1 MTKIDNAASLANR
14 AMLSTLK
21 VRAWSGK
28 ASDRDANEG
37 LARANGSDAAMT
49 TVTKALVDPAALKAV
64 QNVAREAR
72 ALFHENTAVWQDDG
86 TRILLSKNFQAYD
99 QKITRLRG
107 EFTAARDSFLAAY
120 DSEVIAAKNRLGA
133 LAKDSDYLSRDDV
146 ADKFSFDTHYKPI
159 AEANDWRVNLSEE
172 QIAKLAQ
179 DTRAQTEA
187 AMHAA
192 TNEGVTRLITALE
205 HLSERMSAYQPPD
218 GENPAQGIFRDTVI
232 GNIISVAEALPNL
245 NISNDPRVDQA
256 AKDVLERFRTM
267 EPEVLRN
274 SHNARNKAKAD
285 AQVIVD
291 RLKGIF

>member
-1 MTKIDNAASLANR
+1 MSKIDNAASLANR

-28 ASDRDANEG
+28 VSDKEANEG
-37 LARANGSDAAMT
+37 MAKANGSDAAMT
-49 TVTKALVDPAALKAV
+49 TVTKSLVDPAALKAV
-64 QNVAREAR
+64 QTTAREAR
-72 ALFHENTAVWQDDG
+72 AVFHENTAVWQDDG

-99 QKITRLRG
+99 QKITRLRN
-107 EFTAARDSFLAAY
+107 EFTAARDNFLAAY
-120 DSEVIAAKNRLGA
+120 DSEVIAAKKRLRG
-133 LAKDSDYLSRDDV
+133 LAKDSDYMSRDDV
-146 ADKFSFDTHYKPI
+146 ADRFSFDTHYKPI

-192 TNEGVTRLITALE
+192 TNEGVTRLIKALD
-205 HLSERMSAYQPPD
+205 HLSERMSAYQPSD
-218 GENPAQGIFRDTVI
+218 GENRTEGTFRDTVI

-267 EPEVLRN
+267 DPEILRN

-285 AQVIVD
+285 AEAIIS
-291 RLKGIF
+291 RMKGIF